1 MLGIMESFEQRKE
14 KILSV
19 FTQAKSDLEQMNLDI
34 DEKVKSNLAQIEALQ
49 IETQGLLQ
57 MKANNEASI
66 KGFTKFIK

>member
-1 MLGIMESFEQRKE
+1 MESFEQRKE